1 VHTIH
6 ATTKS
11 SLLELGCHL
20 VDYVLWYNGGY
31 HAEWIIGHVHGKK
44 GISGSHGSPD
54 MVLGEVKFKNG
65 VRAIFEF
72 GVLAPEYPKYEDKP
86 YLANAVTIYGSHGY
100 AKVMTDGYSQ
110 VLTKSSGG
118 KVLKDQ
124 GDDWT
129 TQEKY
134 LQIPYT
140 KDIANWLDNPKNV
153 HPCNG
158 EISYHSFQ
166 ILMGMCLS
174 SYENRRIDLP
184 IKQIPVEPILQTL
197 KGELPDS

>member
-1 VHTIH
+1 
-6 ATTKS
+6 
-11 SLLELGCHL
+11 
-20 VDYVLWYNGGY
+20 
-31 HAEWIIGHVHGKK
+31 
-44 GISGSHGSPD
+44 
-54 MVLGEVKFKNG
+54 
-65 VRAIFEF
+65 
-72 GVLAPEYPKYEDKP
+72 
-86 YLANAVTIYGSHGY
+86 LANAVTIYGYHGY
-100 AKVMTDGYSQ
+100 AKVMTDGFSQ
-110 VLTKSSGG
+110 VSTKSSRGQI
-118 KVLKDQ
+118 LEHQ

-140 KDIANWLDNPKNV
+140 KDIVNWLDDPKKV

-158 EISYHSFQ
+158 EISYHGFQ

-197 KGELPDS
+197 KRELPDS